1 MTDELEILFTE
12 AREDLFNIYDEIY
25 VSIWDGSIRI
35 VFGRL
40 GDKYYLAHA
49 GVRLM
54 RILWDLERL
63 YGESLPPLTSQL
75 GGWGVYPD
83 RRRGEVVS
91 CCEPLGEYM
100 YIQGSIRAQ
109 GVFKLLAVCDKNRC
123 VLPPERLDLPLCF
136 SGKGA

>member
-75 GGWGVYPD
+75 GGSCRSASLG
-83 RRRGEVVS
+83 RGLRPPRGAT
-91 CCEPLGEYM
+91 PL
-100 YIQGSIRAQ
+100 
-109 GVFKLLAVCDKNRC
+109 LLA
-123 VLPPERLDLPLCF
+123 LLLFPLPLLF
-136 SGKGA
+136 STSWL